1 MLAATS
7 ASKPGKNYGA
17 PETVVVFLKPFDDSH
32 RKEIQ
37 LFSVIVSEIW
47 AQELTQKDTEITVIE
62 QPYMKKLIAA
72 E

>member
-1 MLAATS
+1 MLQ
-7 ASKPGKNYGA
+7 KQEKKNRA
-17 PETVVVFLKPFDDSH
+17 PETVLIILKPFDDSH

-47 AQELTQKDTEITVIE
+47 GQEITQKDTEITVTE
-62 QPYMKKLIAA
+62 QPYVKKLIAV

>member
-7 ASKPGKNYGA
+7 ASKTGKKHGA

-37 LFSVIVSEIW
+37 LFSVIVSEN
-47 AQELTQKDTEITVIE
+47 
-62 QPYMKKLIAA
+62 
-72 E
+72 